1 MIIYTLFSVDYLRT
15 LSRKKMPS
23 VPSSS
28 SNCLKM
34 RVRLDIR
41 QKVEV
46 LNYLATGKKHVDAA
60 KHFNLPR
67 TTVTQNAKDKEKIL
81 TEFSKNR
88 NSTARSFK
96 KSPFD
101 AIDEPLARWVRL
113 MRENKVPVSG
123 DMIQEKALQFAA
135 EKGLQNFGA
144 SGGWLSRFKVRH
156 NLTNKSIS
164 GEEGD
169 VNSNAV
175 EHWRENVLPVVLNG
189 YSDDQIYNADETGL
203 FYQCLPNKTL
213 HFRGEKCTG
222 GKRSKNRI
230 SVLLCTNKS
239 GTDKLKP
246 LVIGKSKNPRCFKN
260 VRSLPVDYKN
270 NQKSWMTSPIFVDFL
285 VGFDTRLKMQRKKA
299 ILLIDNCPSHPPVLP
314 VTLTNLEVKF
324 LPKNTTS
331 KLQPCDM
338 GIIENFKRHY
348 RKLLVRR
355 LLHNIDTNKD
365 MDWKPNLLDAIHMTA
380 SAWNQVL
387 PETIFKCFRK
397 CWGDSVG
404 LNPEVD
410 PTTDDDAED
419 PDDDIP
425 LSVLRERLQLD
436 PSLSFND
443 YLNVDRE
450 LATGQTETEE
460 SIFAALRDEDN
471 EQNDESE
478 DESTEPESVSMSTS
492 EALVRVRE
500 LLSYFTRLDNARQ
513 TDFLHLSEMEAFLLK
528 RSCSQRQSV
537 ITHFFKPSSQ

>member
-1 MIIYTLFSVDYLRT
+1 MPAFS
-15 LSRKKMPS
+15 
-23 VPSSS
+23 SSS
-28 SNCLKM
+28 SNGLKM
-34 RVRLDIR
+34 RVRLDLR
-41 QKVEV
+41 QKVEIV
-46 LNYLATGKKHVDAA
+46 RYLATGKKQIDAA
-60 KHFNLPR
+60 KFFKVPR
-67 TTVTQNAKDKEKIL
+67 GTVTQIAKDKEKIL
-81 TEFSKNR
+81 AEFSKDR
-88 NSTARSFK
+88 NFSAKSFK
-96 KSPFD
+96 KSPYD

-113 MRENKVPVSG
+113 MRENKVPLSG
-123 DMIQEKALQFAA
+123 EMIQEKALAFAA
-135 EKGLQNFGA
+135 EKGLHNFCA
-144 SGGWLSRFKVRH
+144 SGGWLTRFKNRH
-156 NLTNKSIS
+156 NLCNKTVS

-169 VNSNAV
+169 VNSTSV
-175 EHWRENVLPVVLNG
+175 EQWRENALPVLLNG

-270 NQKSWMTSPIFVDFL
+270 NQKSWMTSPIFVEFL
-285 VGFDTRLKMQRKKA
+285 VGFDAQLKRQKKKA

-314 VTLTNLEVKF
+314 VTLTHLEVKF

-338 GIIENFKRHY
+338 GIIENFKCHY

-365 MDWKPNLLDAIHMTA
+365 LEWKPNLLDAIHMTA

-387 PETIFKCFRK
+387 PETIAKCFRK
-397 CWGDSVG
+397 CWGDAVG
-404 LNPEVD
+404 LNPDVD
-410 PTTDDDAED
+410 PTTVAEAED

-425 LSVLRERLQLD
+425 LSILRERLHLD
-436 PSLSFND
+436 PSLSFDD
-443 YLNVDRE
+443 YLNVDQD

-460 SIFAALRDEDN
+460 SIFASLRESPEEENENESDEETTD
-471 EQNDESE
+471 
-478 DESTEPESVSMSTS
+478 TEAPSMSTFD
-492 EALVRVRE
+492 ALNRVRE
-500 LLSYFTRLDNARQ
+500 LQSYFTRLENARQ
-513 TDFLHLSEMEAFLLK
+513 SDFLHLSEMEAFLLK
-528 RSCSQRQSV
+528 QSCLQRQSV
-537 ITHFFKPSSQ
+537 ITNFFKPLTQ